1 MVTRSTI
8 EEIPDSNKLTPL
20 PRPRKGKGVM
30 MGQGPITEKRLV
42 LLSEDSRY
50 AIKQLSS
57 IIKDDDYKDL
67 GNHATE
73 AMRETGIFSLTR
85 YANPS
90 FSPFCLVVTPFSS
103 LRFLFLQGL
112 LVMKGLMDRCMSLE
126 MVEGRLREKA
136 KTTKTELRELHAKR
150 EVQLQKFDMTKK
162 SLEESEKQAQVLGN
176 ILKDKEDEISKLK
189 K

>member
-1 MVTRSTI
+1 MPPKGTSPINPFTKRKPSDKIARPPKKPKVVTRSTVK
-8 EEIPDSNKLTPL
+8 EIPDSNKLTPL

-30 MGQGPITEKRLV
+30 TGQGPVTEKRPV

-73 AMRETGIFSLTR
+73 AMGETGIFSLTW

-112 LVMKGLMDRCMSLE
+112 LVMKGLMDCCMSLE

-136 KTTKTELRELHAKR
+136 ETTKTELRELHA
-150 EVQLQKFDMTKK
+150 
-162 SLEESEKQAQVLGN
+162 
-176 ILKDKEDEISKLK
+176 
-189 K
+189 